1 MGWLPHCRFT
11 CHHIMSLKEFL
22 LAGIVAVL
30 IATSIQNS
38 YAETVTQPAIL
49 TYSLLGNAYGCGN
62 STEEPPS
69 GLLVCYMAGY
79 RAQYPNGN
87 FHSEYLNDSCAR
99 TNTSTSCTLHFTQ
112 TTTFDAQRTY
122 TINKVYSCDTGGTL
136 LATNP
141 KTCQYTVPSCTPP
154 QVLNST
160 STACVSPPCV
170 KGCNGACGS
179 YYSLGASLPPQA
191 CIDNCNYSIL
201 DGIAGTSGGWIGL
214 VGHNQGTQ
222 CTPPP
227 PAPTNAQNT
236 PEYDCVSKGQSYG
249 TVNGAVVC
257 VNKGTAG
264 SAPTAEVKEA
274 PATTTTPAPTPEN
287 PNPEPVTSQG
297 SPTVVVTTPP
307 PAGSPAGTG
316 STVTSSQTSA
326 DGAQTQTTESQER
339 FCNNNPTSKLCKA
352 ETICQ
357 ENPTGPTCKHL
368 CEKFPESVACVDSD
382 DFLEKLVGNPD
393 DINADEVGEKTVNIG
408 EDFNFNP
415 ISMPENSSCPSPQ
428 TMTIAGAP
436 ITISFDWLC
445 EYASSFKLLIKAWA
459 LFLAYGIVAAA
470 IRGDAQ
476 PYQRGLF

>member
-1 MGWLPHCRFT
+1 
-11 CHHIMSLKEFL
+11 
-22 LAGIVAVL
+22 
-30 IATSIQNS
+30 
-38 YAETVTQPAIL
+38 
-49 TYSLLGNAYGCGN
+49 
-62 STEEPPS
+62 
-69 GLLVCYMAGY
+69 
-79 RAQYPNGN
+79 
-87 FHSEYLNDSCAR
+87 
-99 TNTSTSCTLHFTQ
+99 
-112 TTTFDAQRTY
+112 
-122 TINKVYSCDTGGTL
+122 
-136 LATNP
+136 
-141 KTCQYTVPSCTPP
+141 
-154 QVLNST
+154 
-160 STACVSPPCV
+160 
-170 KGCNGACGS
+170 
-179 YYSLGASLPPQA
+179 
-191 CIDNCNYSIL
+191 
-201 DGIAGTSGGWIGL
+201 
-214 VGHNQGTQ
+214 
-222 CTPPP
+222 
-227 PAPTNAQNT
+227 
-236 PEYDCVSKGQSYG
+236 
-249 TVNGAVVC
+249 VVC

-274 PATTTTPAPTPEN
+274 PSITTTPAPTTEN

-326 DGAQTQTTESQER
+326 DGAQTQTTESQES
-339 FCNNNPTSKLCKA
+339 FCKNNPTSKLCKA
-352 ETICQ
+352 ETQCQ

-436 ITISFDWLC
+436 ITISFVLLC

-459 LFLAYGIVAAA
+459 LFLSYGIVAAA